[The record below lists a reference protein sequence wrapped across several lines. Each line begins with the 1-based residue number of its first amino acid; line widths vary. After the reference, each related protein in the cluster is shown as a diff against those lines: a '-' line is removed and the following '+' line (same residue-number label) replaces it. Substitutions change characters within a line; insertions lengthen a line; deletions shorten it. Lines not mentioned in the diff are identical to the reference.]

1 MNAHDMV
8 EDIFVGLSIPRGIL
22 AKYIQMTRKADE

>member
-1 MNAHDMV
+1 MNTDMV
-8 EDIFVGLSIPRGIL
+8 EIFLWGLSIPRGIL